1 MGQRHTRR
9 FSLSPMAQEFV
20 PGAQDYGGPLPHVPP
35 HYTPSPLSQIHNSSS
50 SRFPRLPSPEFPFYN
65 TDRPYYRDEWTKEDR
80 ASYQLE
86 QDQPDQA
93 QSSAESKEESITD
106 DSTSTEQGKSGPQ
119 LGMTNQD
126 RRSDDRAAS
135 TSHMDRT
142 IDCSSPNKT
151 FDDHNTY
158 QSSPASTYAI
168 IETSTPN
175 PYSNDNGD
183 TNTTIADYHPLSSI
197 LATIDIE
204 LPSIA
209 TTDAEIDRWH
219 SDALL
224 PPSSRRWPQMLRT
237 PNHEP
242 GAIGDERKNAVEY
255 AMKRERFKREHIAAA
270 RAFADPF
277 GTRKGIRFSNRMGVK
292 EENNETVGGPW
303 PARLGGS
310 SSGGVHAG
318 FGNGGPTYTIG
329 RQMHHGAVL
338 RTQQASHD
346 SEKQKNTW
354 GRMQGADGKMV
365 ARRLSPEEGEGNS
378 RDSRNGRYIDNKVYL
393 T

>member
-35 HYTPSPLSQIHNSSS
+35 HLRAQYTPSPLSQIHNSSS
-50 SRFPRLPSPEFPFYN
+50 SRFPRLPSPEFPFYD
-65 TDRPYYRDEWTKEDR
+65 TDRPYYRDEWTKEDH

-93 QSSAESKEESITD
+93 QGSAESKEESITD
-106 DSTSTEQGKSGPQ
+106 DGTSAEQGKTGPQ
-119 LGMTNQD
+119 LGLTNQD
-126 RRSDDRAAS
+126 RPFGFRAAS
-135 TSHMDRT
+135 TCHMDRT
-142 IDCSSPNKT
+142 IDCSPPNKT
-151 FDDHNTY
+151 SEDDNTY
-158 QSSPASTYAI
+158 QPSPANTYDI

-175 PYSNDNGD
+175 PYNNDNDD
-183 TNTTIADYHPLSSI
+183 TSTTIADCHPLSFI

-209 TTDAEIDRWH
+209 STDAEIDRWH

-224 PPSSRRWPQMLRT
+224 PPSSRRWPQMMRT

-242 GAIGDERKNAVEY
+242 GAIGDERKRAVEY

-277 GTRKGIRFSNRMGVK
+277 GTRKGGKSIRFSNPKGLK
-292 EENNETVGGPW
+292 EENNDSVGGPW
-303 PARLGGS
+303 PAKLGGS
-310 SSGGVHAG
+310 SSGGVHVG
-318 FGNGGPTYTIG
+318 FGN
-329 RQMHHGAVL
+329 
-338 RTQQASHD
+338 D
-346 SEKQKNTW
+346 
-354 GRMQGADGKMV
+354 
-365 ARRLSPEEGEGNS
+365 
-378 RDSRNGRYIDNKVYL
+378 RYIDNKVRL